1 MASGGDRQGEVKD
14 IDDVF
19 NIAKSSP
26 KDGTIKIVLNP
37 KKSCKVGDEAQIKV
51 TLNGTGTNLEEILW
65 VKITDIEQPKQ
76 ESKKEVK
83 SDDQNI
89 GLPPFNLVYKEKK
102 EGCLSWD
109 KFSEATNEPIG
120 WETVMCPIAK
130 GDELESIY
138 INMDSTVLKNF
149 KAKYRNAAE
158 TQLELADRKYI
169 ASVYFHT
176 LFLYTITKNR
186 KYQISKENENNEEPV
201 EISSYLKDLF
211 ESYYSEFILN
221 FGGMEEMMQG
231 LGD

>member
-1 MASGGDRQGEVKD
+1 
-14 IDDVF
+14 
-19 NIAKSSP
+19 
-26 KDGTIKIVLNP
+26 
-37 KKSCKVGDEAQIKV
+37 
-51 TLNGTGTNLEEILW
+51 
-65 VKITDIEQPKQ
+65 
-76 ESKKEVK
+76 
-83 SDDQNI
+83 
-89 GLPPFNLVYKEKK
+89 
-102 EGCLSWD
+102 
-109 KFSEATNEPIG
+109 
-120 WETVMCPIAK
+120 MCPIAK

-186 KYQISKENENNEEPV
+186 KYQISKENKNNEEPV